1 MKSNPMSTQPSR
13 KHDPKL
19 SLIEPLSTTVSVEK
33 TFHNSTWAPDLNNR
47 FSMENTGR
55 PTRITFSSNTT
66 KPNSRCQPKPGSI
79 TMAIR
84 RQKLNRRKTQ
94 LATLISRS
102 RSRDLPMTRAVT
114 VNWERILQY
123 PTECSIAQSQMF
135 RRLKNIA
142 RKLGFE
148 TAYVWVL
155 DNGVE
160 VGLHTHFALNWPF
173 RHLSYLHNLFHEI
186 DPNCEQPPNNIHDME
201 IIYHQNGDYKWG
213 QYMAEQ
219 VNKHSYDV
227 KGRML
232 GYSSNLSI
240 VLK

>member
-55 PTRITFSSNTT
+55 PTRITYSSDTT

-123 PTECSIAQSQMF
+123 PNECSIATSPRTGQDNCNSQ
-135 RRLKNIA
+135 
-142 RKLGFE
+142 
-148 TAYVWVL
+148 TAYNYTL
-155 DNGVE
+155 TQNNYNDN
-160 VGLHTHFALNWPF
+160 
-173 RHLSYLHNLFHEI
+173 
-186 DPNCEQPPNNIHDME
+186 
-201 IIYHQNGDYKWG
+201 II
-213 QYMAEQ
+213 
-219 VNKHSYDV
+219 
-227 KGRML
+227 R
-232 GYSSNLSI
+232 LSI
-240 VLK
+240 CRIILINIMKYIFLMRCLNCVASGNTLTGGVV

>member
-114 VNWERILQY
+114 INWERILQS
-123 PTECSIAQSQMF
+123 PNECSIAQSQMF

-173 RHLSYLHNLFHEI
+173 RHLSYLHNLFHRI
-186 DPNCEQPPNNIHDME
+186 DPNFGQAPHNIHDME
-201 IIYHQNGDYKWG
+201 IVYYQNGDYEWG

-219 VNKHSYDV
+219 VNKHPHDV

-232 GYSSNLSI
+232 GYSDNLSK

>member
-1 MKSNPMSTQPSR
+1 MKTNSISSQPS
-13 KHDPKL
+13 KMCVPNL
-19 SLIEPLSTTVSVEK
+19 SLIVPLCTTVSAEK
-33 TFHNSTWAPDLNNR
+33 MFHNSTWAPDLNNR

-114 VNWERILQY
+114 INWERILQS
-123 PTECSIAQSQMF
+123 PNECSIAQSQMF

-173 RHLSYLHNLFHEI
+173 RHLSYLHHLFHRI
-186 DPNCEQPPNNIHDME
+186 DPNFGQAPHNIHDME
-201 IIYHQNGDYKWG
+201 IVYYQNGDYEWG

-219 VNKHSYDV
+219 VNKHPHDV
-227 KGRML
+227 KGRLL
-232 GYSSNLSI
+232 GYSSNLSL